1 VVLNKSVVAVT
12 NSTYG
17 HHGEMALWQLY
28 GVLRM

>member
-17 HHGEMALWQLY
+17 HHGEMALPE
-28 GVLRM
+28 MSFADI